1 MFECP
6 ICKDWLYVNKLCEK
20 CVPIRN
26 IVALVGI
33 EEVADV
39 LNDVFLRTDN
49 GIKEKKNRVVKTRS
63 QKAKEEQE

>member
-6 ICKDWLYVNKLCEK
+6 ICKDWLYVSKLCEK